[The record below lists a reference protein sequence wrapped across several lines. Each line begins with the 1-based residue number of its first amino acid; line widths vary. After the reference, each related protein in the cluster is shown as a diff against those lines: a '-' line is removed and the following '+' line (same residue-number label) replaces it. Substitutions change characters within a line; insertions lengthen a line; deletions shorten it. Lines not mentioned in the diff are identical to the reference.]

1 MKKTIMSNTAARSKR
16 LPGWVTPAIILFGA
30 GAMGAMHSPRPGGN
44 VEWQENYKQAV
55 KKAASLHEPI
65 LLSFT
70 TPGCN
75 FCAKMDAETYTNH
88 STTSLLSRCVS
99 IRLDSDM
106 DASRNLKMGIMNY
119 PTTIVETS
127 SGVQLARFEG
137 YVSSAQLNPVL
148 EEALKVSSRSN

>member
-1 MKKTIMSNTAARSKR
+1 MKKTTLQDTVTRPKR
-16 LPGWVTPAIILFGA
+16 LPGWVTPALILFGA

-44 VEWQENYKQAV
+44 VQWQENYTQAV
-55 KKAASLHEPI
+55 KQAARLREPI

-88 STTSLLSRCVS
+88 STTSLLGRCVS

-106 DASRNLKMGIMNY
+106 DASQNLKMGIMEY

-137 YVSSAQLNPVL
+137 YVSSAQLDPVL
-148 EEALKVSSRSN
+148 KEALKVSSL